1 MCSACMLSMKSE
13 LVSCVNMSGIVV
25 GEWYKQQLMS
35 STEHIVE
42 YRGHKNADSGTQ
54 VQPFALW
61 PCSTSHL
68 QCGV

>member
-25 GEWYKQQLMS
+25 GEWYIQQLMS

-42 YRGHKNADSGTQ
+42 YRGHKIADSGTQ
-54 VQPFALW
+54 V
-61 PCSTSHL
+61 
-68 QCGV
+68 